1 MNAVPQTVSQ
11 LVHSPCEVCHYCL
24 ALQQV
29 SHDENVA
36 AGVAFTL
43 LTGSQ
48 EGTVSTAIRV
58 VVSVIM
64 PFFGISALSA
74 PALPSSSCR
83 PSSTVAAGFRDRVL
97 ISSDTSDT
105 SAVVANNE
113 AVAGE
118 VAAEIDERDAKGS
131 PDFYGNEVIDAV
143 AEYKLDG
150 TGSLYEVH
158 SPQTELP
165 SLASPTS

>member
-1 MNAVPQTVSQ
+1 MY
-11 LVHSPCEVCHYCL
+11 SPCELCEVHYCP

-43 LTGSQ
+43 LSGSQ

-58 VVSVIM
+58 VVSVIV

-97 ISSDTSDT
+97 ISRDTSDT
-105 SAVVANNE
+105 SAVLANNA
-113 AVAGE
+113 AVAG
-118 VAAEIDERDAKGS
+118 EIDERDAKGS